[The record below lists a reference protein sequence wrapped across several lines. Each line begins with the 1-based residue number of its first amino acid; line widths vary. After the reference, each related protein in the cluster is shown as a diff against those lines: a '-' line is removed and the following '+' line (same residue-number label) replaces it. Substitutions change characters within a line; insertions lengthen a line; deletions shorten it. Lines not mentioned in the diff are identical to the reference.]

1 MTAPQLSP
9 GYVIAGKYSVQAL
22 LGNGGSSATYRVVD
36 ATGRAMAVRI
46 YSPSIA
52 QRPEVMTMIEQIY
65 TATNGLPPD
74 VVLPVLD
81 AGYDP
86 QTAAPF
92 TVTELSPTPSL
103 AQLVSQRPL
112 SPQEV
117 AQIAQNMARTLDNA
131 HVRQLMH
138 HALKP
143 TNVFVAPQGFA
154 VRIMDFGAGL
164 ARSYVQT
171 NEGYAIAAPWVAPE
185 QMQGGA
191 PAGPAADVFA
201 MGLVL
206 FYALTGRPYWRS
218 CQGPQPDLASWQH
231 ELVGPRQPASQRAQE
246 LGAMVSPVLDAVFN
260 RALAL
265 DPNERFRQA
274 SELAV
279 AFSAAANMPEM
290 ATSATIAFPA
300 IGGADPM
307 GPTAAV
313 PVYQPGGQNDGSGY
327 PPPPPPGGGM
337 GGPGMGGPGMG
348 SPGMGPGAPSNPDMG
363 MGMGPG
369 PGPMAPTTAAPR
381 LPMDASG
388 GSKKL
393 PIIIGVAAVL
403 LIGGAVGAFIIA
415 GGKDK
420 KDGEDPNAPIAITPT
435 GAPTTSGESTAAP
448 PSTGEAPPPTP
459 PPAAEEVEVAIKC
472 SPGCDAIKVDD
483 KAIEDPSK
491 LKLAPGAHK
500 VELSKAGYVTQ
511 NDDITIEAGK
521 KFEKEYKLAEVPK
534 ETAQAASTAKSSGS
548 GGGSTTKTNPTPT
561 TKPTSTAKTGTK
573 CTGVGLFKKCK

>member
-9 GYVIAGKYSVQAL
+9 GYVIAGKYSAQAL

-46 YSPSIA
+46 YAPTIA

-117 AQIAQNMARTLDNA
+117 SQIAQNMARTLDNA

-143 TNVFVAPQGFA
+143 TNVFVAQQGFA

-171 NEGYAIAAPWVAPE
+171 NEGYSIAAPWVAPE

-218 CQGPQPDLASWQH
+218 CQGAQPDLASWQH

-246 LGAMVSPVLDAVFN
+246 LGALVSPVLDAVFN
-260 RALAL
+260 RALAI

-290 ATSATIAFPA
+290 ATNATIAFPA
-300 IGGADPM
+300 ISGADPM

-313 PVYQPGGQNDGSGY
+313 PVYQPAGQNDGSGY
-327 PPPPPPGGGM
+327 PPPPPP
-337 GGPGMGGPGMG
+337 
-348 SPGMGPGAPSNPDMG
+348 AG
-363 MGMGPG
+363 MGMGGSGMGGQGAGVPANADMGMG
-369 PGPMAPTTAAPR
+369 PGPMAPTMAAPR
-381 LPMDASG
+381 LQMDGGG

-403 LIGGAVGAFIIA
+403 LIGGAVGAFIVM

-420 KDGEDPNAPIAITPT
+420 PEGDDPNAPIAITPT
-435 GAPTTSGESTAAP
+435 GAPTTSSESGAP
-448 PSTGEAPPPTP
+448 TGTGEAPPPTP

-472 SPGCDAIKVDD
+472 SPGCDTIKVDD

-500 VELSKAGYVTQ
+500 IELSKAGYVTQ
-511 NDDITIEAGK
+511 NEDITIEAGK
-521 KFEKEYKLAEVPK
+521 KFEKEFKLAESPK
-534 ETAQAASTAKSSGS
+534 ETAQAANTAKSSGS
-548 GGGSTTKTNPTPT
+548 GGGSTVKTTPTAT
-561 TKPTSTAKTGTK
+561 TKPTSTAKAGGQK

>member
-22 LGNGGSSATYRVVD
+22 LGHGGSSATYRVVD
-36 ATGRAMAVRI
+36 ATGRAMAVRM
-46 YSPSIA
+46 YSPTIA

-74 VVLPVLD
+74 AVLPVLD
-81 AGYDP
+81 AGYDQ

-117 AQIAQNMARTLDNA
+117 SQIAQNMARTLDNA

-143 TNVFVAPQGFA
+143 TNVFVAPQGFT
-154 VRIMDFGAGL
+154 VRVMDFGAGL

-218 CQGPQPDLASWQH
+218 CQGAQPDLASWQH

-246 LGAMVSPVLDAVFN
+246 LGALISPVLDAVFN
-260 RALAL
+260 RALAI
-265 DPNERFRQA
+265 DPNERFRQT

-313 PVYQPGGQNDGSGY
+313 PVYQPGGSNDGSGY

-337 GGPGMGGPGMG
+337 GGMGGM
-348 SPGMGPGAPSNPDMG
+348 GMGPGAPAQAGPPGMDMG
-363 MGMGPG
+363 MGMG

-381 LPMDASG
+381 LPMDG
-388 GSKKL
+388 GGNSKKL
-393 PIIIGVAAVL
+393 PIIIGVAVVL
-403 LIGGAVGAFIIA
+403 LVGVVGAFIVV

-420 KDGEDPNAPIAITPT
+420 DPAEDPNAPIAM
-435 GAPTTSGESTAAP
+435 PTTSTTGETPTP
-448 PSTGEAPPPTP
+448 PSTGEAPTP

-472 SPGCDAIKVDD
+472 SPGCDSIKVDD

-500 VELSKAGYVTQ
+500 VEVAKSGFVTQ
-511 NDDITIEAGK
+511 TDDITVEAGK
-521 KFEKEYKLAEVPK
+521 KFEKEYKLAEAPK
-534 ETAQAASTAKSSGS
+534 ETAQAGSTAKSSS
-548 GGGSTTKTNPTPT
+548 TTTTKTNPTTTAT
-561 TKPTSTAKTGTK
+561 TKSTGTAKTGKT

>member
-46 YSPSIA
+46 YSPTIA

-117 AQIAQNMARTLDNA
+117 SQIAQNMARTLDNA

-218 CQGPQPDLASWQH
+218 CQGAQPDLASWQH

-246 LGAMVSPVLDAVFN
+246 LGALVSPVLDAVFN
-260 RALAL
+260 RALAI

-327 PPPPPPGGGM
+327 PPPPPIGGGGM
-337 GGPGMGGPGMG
+337 GGAGMGGQGA
-348 SPGMGPGAPSNPDMG
+348 GAPANADMG
-363 MGMGPG
+363 MGMG

-381 LPMDASG
+381 LQMDGGG

-403 LIGGAVGAFIIA
+403 LIGGAVGAFIVM

-420 KDGEDPNAPIAITPT
+420 PEGEDPNAPIAITPT
-435 GAPTTSGESTAAP
+435 GAPTTSSESGAP
-448 PSTGEAPPPTP
+448 TGTGTGEAPPPTP

-472 SPGCDAIKVDD
+472 SPGCDTIKVDD

-500 VELSKAGYVTQ
+500 IELSKAGYVTQ
-511 NDDITIEAGK
+511 SEDITIEAGK
-521 KFEKEYKLAEVPK
+521 KFEKEFKLAEAPK
-534 ETAQAASTAKSSGS
+534 ETAQTASTAKSSGS
-548 GGGSTTKTNPTPT
+548 GGGSTVKTTPTAT
-561 TKPTSTAKTGTK
+561 TKPTSTAKTGGQK